1 MAFQA
6 RWSDVMFPAPA
17 DEAFPAAKP
26 PVTLLDSL
34 LAWFATIGILIL
46 LAGGVIVAAV
56 VWFVSVALSM
66 GRADEGAGE

>member
-1 MAFQA
+1 
-6 RWSDVMFPAPA
+6 MFPAPE

-26 PVTLLDSL
+26 PVTLLDGL
-34 LAWFATIGILIL
+34 LAWFATVGILLL

-66 GRADEGAGE
+66 GRPDEGAGE